1 MTSLKTA
8 FVRSKMPIFAI
19 YSKLRADLLKCM
31 LIKATEF
38 EDFEIPALREMFG
51 VMKLFPL
58 DESSRSLS

>member
-1 MTSLKTA
+1 
-8 FVRSKMPIFAI
+8 
-19 YSKLRADLLKCM
+19 M